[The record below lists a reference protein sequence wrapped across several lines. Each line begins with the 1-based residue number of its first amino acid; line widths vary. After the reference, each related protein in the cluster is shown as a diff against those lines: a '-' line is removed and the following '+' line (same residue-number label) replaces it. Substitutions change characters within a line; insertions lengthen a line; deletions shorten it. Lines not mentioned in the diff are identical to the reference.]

1 MILEILQGLRTAYMS
16 SGRLLAADK
25 HEPYRP
31 SLLKIQASKCTRSQE
46 YQYMYIIAS
55 YTVYT
60 YIYRLYYIVIWVI
73 WYLLFNFYV
82 SRKLVAA
89 MLSYAFL
96 WPSNFAL
103 CPQQRGSTVKLAN
116 SWEEN
121 RTWHDLNMFD
131 LGTNLWRWLQR
142 LSAMPG
148 TRFASPD
155 TRGWVEM
162 GYNLWCLASWADMIQ
177 QTSPNWEGCRDK
189 VWVTRLSTR
198 YALFPVAKPIGKL
211 SSKGSWVLNV
221 IDNYLHLMPAGFL
234 HKRQPNLITN
244 NYSERLKDQT
254 WKAVEVGF
262 AEGSVAFL
270 IPQSIANERL
280 QYLTMVTRQW
290 WVGEVAHDMR
300 SLACADP
307 WSQLKCRDA
316 LNNLEQFWAILAT
329 NRLRVT

>member
-1 MILEILQGLRTAYMS
+1 MNLTDPLCSRS
-16 SGRLLAADK
+16 K
-25 HEPYRP
+25 
-31 SLLKIQASKCTRSQE
+31 QASADDHKSISICILLHRIL
-46 YQYMYIIAS
+46 YIHII
-55 YTVYT
+55 

-221 IDNYLHLMPAGFL
+221 IDNYLYTSDACRFFAQTATEPDYKQLLRAPQ
-234 HKRQPNLITN
+234 RPNLESRRSRFCRRKCSLLDPSGHSKWTFAISYN
-244 NYSERLKDQT
+244 GDQVVMSGRSCPRHEVSSMCWPLVPT
-254 WKAVEVGF
+254 QVPWCVE
-262 AEGSVAFL
+262 
-270 IPQSIANERL
+270 
-280 QYLTMVTRQW
+280 
-290 WVGEVAHDMR
+290 
-300 SLACADP
+300 
-307 WSQLKCRDA
+307 
-316 LNNLEQFWAILAT
+316 
-329 NRLRVT
+329 

>member
-31 SLLKIQASKCTRSQE
+31 SLLKIQASKCTRSHISICILLHRIL
-46 YQYMYIIAS
+46 YIHI
-55 YTVYT
+55 
-60 YIYRLYYIVIWVI
+60 YIYKLNYIVIWVI

-162 GYNLWCLASWADMIQ
+162 GYNLWCLASWA
-177 QTSPNWEGCRDK
+177 NWEGCRDK
-189 VWVTRLSTR
+189 AWVTRLSTR
-198 YALFPVAKPIGKL
+198 YALFSVARPIGKL
-211 SSKGSWVLNV
+211 SSKGSWALNV

-270 IPQSIANERL
+270 IPQRITNERL
-280 QYLTMVTRQW
+280 QNLTMVTR
-290 WVGEVAHDMR
+290 
-300 SLACADP
+300 
-307 WSQLKCRDA
+307 
-316 LNNLEQFWAILAT
+316 
-329 NRLRVT
+329 